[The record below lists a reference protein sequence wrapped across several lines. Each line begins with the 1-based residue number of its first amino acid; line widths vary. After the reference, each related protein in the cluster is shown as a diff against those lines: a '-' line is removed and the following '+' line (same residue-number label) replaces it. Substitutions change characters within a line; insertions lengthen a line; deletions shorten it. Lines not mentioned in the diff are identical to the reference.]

1 MVSIGNVAINVS
13 DLERSERFYVDA
25 LGLEVL
31 SRIDTSEVREVIV
44 GTPGEGSQL
53 MLAKHTTAHL
63 SEPQG
68 IWKVFLFTGDAAA
81 LYARAI
87 TAGAEPVEPPKFLE
101 QFSVTIA
108 FVKDPDGYLLELG
121 QQRAASP
128 SRSPRLLARCYIFDV
143 LERRRLDR
151 VEHGVLLLDSVAVI
165 GPNQRPV
172 HEAARE
178 RARLSVDDLG
188 DEEVRLDIDFVT
200 AFGGDEHVGGV
211 VSKRV
216 RTVAPV
222 LPLPLHG
229 CLAADVVGC
238 DERFVR
244 VVAQL
249 RA

>member
-68 IWKVFLFTGDAAA
+68 IWKVFLFTDDAAA
-81 LYARAI
+81 LYAWAI
-87 TAGAEPVEPPKFLE
+87 TAGAEAVEPPKFLE

-121 QQRAASP
+121 QQH
-128 SRSPRLLARCYIFDV
+128 AR
-143 LERRRLDR
+143 
-151 VEHGVLLLDSVAVI
+151 
-165 GPNQRPV
+165 
-172 HEAARE
+172 
-178 RARLSVDDLG
+178 
-188 DEEVRLDIDFVT
+188 
-200 AFGGDEHVGGV
+200 
-211 VSKRV
+211 
-216 RTVAPV
+216 
-222 LPLPLHG
+222 
-229 CLAADVVGC
+229 
-238 DERFVR
+238 
-244 VVAQL
+244 
-249 RA
+249 

>member
-13 DLERSERFYVDA
+13 DLERSESFYVDA

-68 IWKVFLFTGDAAA
+68 IWKVFLFTDDAAA

-87 TAGAEPVEPPKFLE
+87 TAGAEAVEPPKFLE

-121 QQRAASP
+121 QQH
-128 SRSPRLLARCYIFDV
+128 AR
-143 LERRRLDR
+143 
-151 VEHGVLLLDSVAVI
+151 
-165 GPNQRPV
+165 
-172 HEAARE
+172 
-178 RARLSVDDLG
+178 
-188 DEEVRLDIDFVT
+188 
-200 AFGGDEHVGGV
+200 
-211 VSKRV
+211 
-216 RTVAPV
+216 
-222 LPLPLHG
+222 
-229 CLAADVVGC
+229 
-238 DERFVR
+238 
-244 VVAQL
+244 
-249 RA
+249 